1 MNDSSDIIIVGGG
14 MVGACMALAAAR
26 EGFQVTLLEPRQPSL
41 DWTGDDFDIRV
52 SALTRTS
59 ETILSNLDVWQGMQ
73 QRRVTAYENMH
84 VWDRKGFG
92 EVHFAAEDVGAPN
105 LGHIV
110 ENRVIV
116 ASLWEQITH
125 QANIKHVADVE
136 IVSIEREGDQTKLI
150 ASNDDVLSASLVIGA
165 DGARS
170 SVRELVGLTASTS
183 SYDQEGVVC
192 TVKAEQGNA
201 STAWQRFMPT
211 GPLALLP
218 MNEEYFSIV
227 WSTSPEQAQSLVN
240 ASEENFNLE
249 LTQASEAVCGKL
261 SVVGERAAFPLRK
274 LKAERYVL
282 DGVALIGDAAHV
294 IHPLAGQGVNL
305 GFLDA
310 AMLMDVLTEAR
321 AHRESIGAM
330 GVLRRYER
338 ARKGHNLAVQSAMD
352 GFKHLFSNNNP
363 ALSLIRNLGLG
374 VAHHVS
380 PLRRQF
386 ERVALGEG
394 VAVPSLGKRL

>member
-41 DWTGDDFDIRV
+41 EWTGDDFDIRV

-59 ETILSNLDVWQGMQ
+59 ETILRNLDVWQDMQ

-136 IVSIEREGDQTKLI
+136 IASIEREGDQTKLI

-201 STAWQRFMPT
+201 NTAWQRFMPT

-240 ASEENFNLE
+240 ASEESFNQE
-249 LTQASEAVCGKL
+249 LTQASEAVCGML
-261 SVVGERAAFPLRK
+261 SVVGDRAAFPLRK
-274 LKAERYVL
+274 LKAERYVV

-310 AMLMDVLTEAR
+310 AMLMDVLIEAR
-321 AHRESIGAM
+321 THRESTGAM

>member
-1 MNDSSDIIIVGGG
+1 MNGSSDIIIVGGG

-59 ETILSNLDVWQGMQ
+59 ETILRNLDVWQGMQ

-125 QANIKHVADVE
+125 QANIKHMADVE

-240 ASEENFNLE
+240 ASEESFNLE

-310 AMLMDVLTEAR
+310 AMLMDVLIEAR
-321 AHRESIGAM
+321 AQRDSIGSM

-338 ARKGHNLAVQSAMD
+338 ARKGHNLVVQSAMD

>member
-125 QANIKHVADVE
+125 QANIKHVADIE
-136 IVSIEREGDQTKLI
+136 IASIEREGDLTKLI
-150 ASNDDVLSASLVIGA
+150 SSNDDVLSASLVIGA

-201 STAWQRFMPT
+201 CTAWQRFMPT

-240 ASEENFNLE
+240 APAESFNQA

-261 SVVGERAAFPLRK
+261 SVVGDRAAFPLRK

-321 AHRESIGAM
+321 AHRESIGAI

>member
-1 MNDSSDIIIVGGG
+1 MSDSNDIIIVGGG

-41 DWTGDDFDIRV
+41 DWPGDDFDIRV

-59 ETILSNLDVWQGMQ
+59 ETILRNLDVWSGMQ
-73 QRRVTAYENMH
+73 ERRVTAYENMH

-92 EVHFAAEDVGAPN
+92 EIHFTAEDVGAPN

-116 ASLWEQITH
+116 AGLWEQINQH
-125 QANIKHVADVE
+125 ANITHVADFA
-136 IVSIEREGDQTKLI
+136 IVSIERDGDQTNLI
-150 ASNDDVLSASLVIGA
+150 SSHDDVLTASLVIGA

-170 SVRELVGLTASTS
+170 SVRELVGLTTSTS

-201 STAWQRFMPT
+201 STAWQRFMPS

-218 MNEEYFSIV
+218 MNEDHFSIV
-227 WSTSPEQAQSLVN
+227 WSTSPEHAQSLVN
-240 ASEENFNLE
+240 STEESFNQE
-249 LTQASEAVCGKL
+249 LTQASENVCGML
-261 SVVGERAAFPLRK
+261 RVIGDRAAFPLRK
-274 LKAERYVL
+274 LKAERYVV

-305 GFLDA
+305 GILDA
-310 AMLMDVLTEAR
+310 AMLIDELIEAR
-321 AHRESIGAM
+321 AHRESIGGM

-363 ALSLIRNLGLG
+363 ALTLLRNVGLG
-374 VAHHVS
+374 VAHHIS

-394 VAVPSLGKRL
+394 VSLPSLGKRL

>member
-1 MNDSSDIIIVGGG
+1 M
-14 MVGACMALAAAR
+14 
-26 EGFQVTLLEPRQPSL
+26 
-41 DWTGDDFDIRV
+41 
-52 SALTRTS
+52 
-59 ETILSNLDVWQGMQ
+59 
-73 QRRVTAYENMH
+73 
-84 VWDRKGFG
+84 
-92 EVHFAAEDVGAPN
+92 
-105 LGHIV
+105 
-110 ENRVIV
+110 IV
-116 ASLWEQITH
+116 AGLWEQINH
-125 QANIKHVADVE
+125 QANITHVADFE
-136 IVSIEREGDQTKLI
+136 ITSIEREGDQTKLI
-150 ASNDDVLSASLVIGA
+150 SSNDDVLSASLVIGA

-201 STAWQRFMPT
+201 STAWQRFMPS

-218 MNEEYFSIV
+218 MNEDHFSIV
-227 WSTSPEQAQSLVN
+227 WSTSPEHAQSLVN
-240 ASEENFNLE
+240 ASEESFNQE
-249 LTQASEAVCGKL
+249 LTQASENVCGKL
-261 SVVGERAAFPLRK
+261 SVIGDRAAFPLRK
-274 LKAERYVL
+274 LKAERYVV

-310 AMLMDVLTEAR
+310 AMLIDVLIEAR

-363 ALSLIRNLGLG
+363 ALTLLRNVGLG

-394 VAVPSLGKRL
+394 VSLPSLGKRL

>member
-1 MNDSSDIIIVGGG
+1 MNGSSDIIIVGGG

-41 DWTGDDFDIRV
+41 EWTGDDFDIRV

-59 ETILSNLDVWQGMQ
+59 EMILRNLDVWQGMQ

-92 EVHFAAEDVGAPN
+92 EIHFAAEDVGAPN

-116 ASLWEQITH
+116 AGLWEQIIH

-136 IVSIEREGDQTKLI
+136 IASIEREGDLTKLI
-150 ASNDDVLSASLVIGA
+150 SSNDDVLSASLVIGA

-170 SVRELVGLTASTS
+170 SVRELVGLTASTR

-218 MNEEYFSIV
+218 INEEYFSIV

-240 ASEENFNLE
+240 ASEENFNQE

-261 SVVGERAAFPLRK
+261 NVVGDRAAFPLRK

-310 AMLMDVLTEAR
+310 AMLMDVLTESR

-363 ALSLIRNLGLG
+363 ALSLIRNIGLG

-394 VAVPSLGKRL
+394 VAVPSLGKPL

>member
-26 EGFQVTLLEPRQPSL
+26 EDFQVTLLEPRQPSL
-41 DWTGDDFDIRV
+41 EWTCDDFDIRV

-59 ETILSNLDVWQGMQ
+59 ETILRNLDVWQGMQ

-84 VWDRKGFG
+84 VWDHKGFG

-110 ENRVIV
+110 ENCVIV

-240 ASEENFNLE
+240 ASEESFNQA

-310 AMLMDVLTEAR
+310 AMLMDVLIEAR
-321 AHRESIGAM
+321 THRESIGAM

-374 VAHHVS
+374 VEHHVS

>member
-1 MNDSSDIIIVGGG
+1 MSDSSDIIIVGGG

-26 EGFQVTLLEPRQPSL
+26 EGFHVTLLEPRQPSL
-41 DWTGDDFDIRV
+41 DWSGDDFDIRV

-59 ETILSNLDVWQGMQ
+59 ETILRNLDVWSGMQ

-92 EVHFAAEDVGAPN
+92 EIHFAAEDVGAPN

-116 ASLWEQITH
+116 AGLWEQINH
-125 QANIKHVADVE
+125 QANIKHVADFE
-136 IVSIEREGDQTKLI
+136 IASIERGSDQTKLI
-150 ASNDDVLSASLVIGA
+150 SSNNAVLSASLVIGA

-170 SVRELVGLTASTS
+170 SVRDLVGLTASIS

-201 STAWQRFMPT
+201 STAWQRFMPS

-218 MNEEYFSIV
+218 MNEDHFSIV
-227 WSTSPEQAQSLVN
+227 WSTSPEHALSLVN
-240 ASEENFNLE
+240 ASEESFNHE
-249 LTQASEAVCGKL
+249 LTQASEGVCGNL
-261 SVVGERAAFPLRK
+261 SVISDCAAFPLRK
-274 LKAERYVL
+274 LKADRYVV

-310 AMLMDVLTEAR
+310 AMLIDVLIEAR
-321 AHRESIGAM
+321 AHCESIGAM

-363 ALSLIRNLGLG
+363 ALTLLRNVGLG

-394 VAVPSLGKRL
+394 VTLPSLGKRH

>member
-59 ETILSNLDVWQGMQ
+59 ETILRNLDVWHSMQ
-73 QRRVTAYENMH
+73 QRRATAYENMH

-240 ASEENFNLE
+240 ASEESFNQA

-261 SVVGERAAFPLRK
+261 SVVGDRAAFPLRK

-394 VAVPSLGKRL
+394 VVVPSLGKRL

>member
-41 DWTGDDFDIRV
+41 DWTSDDFDIRV

-59 ETILSNLDVWQGMQ
+59 ETILSNLDVWHSMQ

-92 EVHFAAEDVGAPN
+92 EIHFAAEDVGAPN

-125 QANIKHVADVE
+125 QANIKHVADIE
-136 IVSIEREGDQTKLI
+136 IASIEREGDQTKLI
-150 ASNDDVLSASLVIGA
+150 SSNDDVLSASLVIGA

-240 ASEENFNLE
+240 APAESFNQE

-261 SVVGERAAFPLRK
+261 SVVGDRAAFPLRK

-352 GFKHLFSNNNP
+352 GFKYLFSNNNP
-363 ALSLIRNLGLG
+363 ALSLIRNFGLG

>member
-1 MNDSSDIIIVGGG
+1 
-14 MVGACMALAAAR
+14 
-26 EGFQVTLLEPRQPSL
+26 
-41 DWTGDDFDIRV
+41 
-52 SALTRTS
+52 
-59 ETILSNLDVWQGMQ
+59 
-73 QRRVTAYENMH
+73 MH

-92 EVHFAAEDVGAPN
+92 EIHFAAEDVGAPN

-116 ASLWEQITH
+116 AGLWEQINH
-125 QANIKHVADVE
+125 HANITHVADFE
-136 IVSIEREGDQTKLI
+136 ITSIERDGGQTKLTSSSD
-150 ASNDDVLSASLVIGA
+150 AVLSASLLIGA

-192 TVKAEQGNA
+192 TVKAERGNA
-201 STAWQRFMPT
+201 STAWQRFMPS

-218 MNEEYFSIV
+218 MNDDHFSIV
-227 WSTSPEQAQSLVN
+227 WSTSPEHAQSLVN
-240 ASEENFNLE
+240 ASEDSFNQE
-249 LTQASEAVCGKL
+249 LTQASENVCGML
-261 SVVGERAAFPLRK
+261 SVVGDRAAFPLRK
-274 LKAERYVL
+274 LKAERYVV

-310 AMLMDVLTEAR
+310 AMLIDVLIEAR

-363 ALSLIRNLGLG
+363 ALTLLRNVGLG
-374 VAHHVS
+374 VAHHVF
-380 PLRRQF
+380 PLRQGL
-386 ERVALGEG
+386 EKIALGELNV
-394 VAVPSLGKRL
+394 VASLANFKQK

>member
-41 DWTGDDFDIRV
+41 DWTSDDFDIRV

-59 ETILSNLDVWQGMQ
+59 ETILSNLDVWHSMQ

-92 EVHFAAEDVGAPN
+92 EIHFAAEDVGAPN

-125 QANIKHVADVE
+125 QANIKHVADIE
-136 IVSIEREGDQTKLI
+136 IASIEREGDQTKLI
-150 ASNDDVLSASLVIGA
+150 SSNDDVLSASLVIGA

-240 ASEENFNLE
+240 APAESFNQE

-261 SVVGERAAFPLRK
+261 SVVGDRAAFPLRK

-352 GFKHLFSNNNP
+352 GFKYLFSNNNP
-363 ALSLIRNLGLG
+363 ALSLIRNFGLG

-380 PLRRQF
+380 PLHRQF

>member
-59 ETILSNLDVWQGMQ
+59 ETILRNLDVWQGMQ

-92 EVHFAAEDVGAPN
+92 EVHFASEDVGEPN

-201 STAWQRFMPT
+201 CTAWQRFMPT

-240 ASEENFNLE
+240 APAESFNQE

-261 SVVGERAAFPLRK
+261 SVVGDRAAFPLRK

-394 VAVPSLGKRL
+394 VVLPSLGKRL

>member
-59 ETILSNLDVWQGMQ
+59 ETILRNLDVWQGMQ

-92 EVHFAAEDVGAPN
+92 EVHFASEDVGEPN

-201 STAWQRFMPT
+201 CTAWQRFMPT

-240 ASEENFNLE
+240 APAESFNQE

-261 SVVGERAAFPLRK
+261 SVVGDRAAFPLRK

-310 AMLMDVLTEAR
+310 AMLMDVLIEAR

-394 VAVPSLGKRL
+394 VVVPSLGKRL

>member
-1 MNDSSDIIIVGGG
+1 MSDSSDIIIVGGG

-41 DWTGDDFDIRV
+41 DWSGDDFDIRV

-59 ETILSNLDVWQGMQ
+59 ETILRNLDVWTGMQ

-92 EVHFAAEDVGAPN
+92 EIHFAAEDVGAPN

-110 ENRVIV
+110 ENRVII
-116 ASLWEQITH
+116 AGLWEQINH
-125 QANIKHVADVE
+125 QANITHVADFE
-136 IVSIEREGDQTKLI
+136 ITSIERDGDQTKLI
-150 ASNDDVLSASLVIGA
+150 SSNNDVLSASLVIGA

-170 SVRELVGLTASTS
+170 SVRDLVGLTASTS

-201 STAWQRFMPT
+201 STAWQRFMPS

-218 MNEEYFSIV
+218 MNEDHFSIV
-227 WSTSPEQAQSLVN
+227 WSTSPEHAQSLVN
-240 ASEENFNLE
+240 DSEESFNQE
-249 LTQASEAVCGKL
+249 LTQASEGVCGNL
-261 SVVGERAAFPLRK
+261 SVIGDRAAFPLRK
-274 LKAERYVL
+274 LKAERYVV

-294 IHPLAGQGVNL
+294 IHPLAGQGANL

-310 AMLMDVLTEAR
+310 AMLIDVLIEAR

-363 ALSLIRNLGLG
+363 ALTLLRNVGLG

-394 VAVPSLGKRL
+394 VSLPSLGKRL

>member
-14 MVGACMALAAAR
+14 MVGACMALAAAS
-26 EGFQVTLLEPRQPSL
+26 EGFRVTLLEPRQPSL
-41 DWTGDDFDIRV
+41 EWTGDDFDIRV

-59 ETILSNLDVWQGMQ
+59 ETILRNLDVWQGMQ

-84 VWDRKGFG
+84 VWDHKGFG

-227 WSTSPEQAQSLVN
+227 WSTSSEQAQSLVN
-240 ASEENFNLE
+240 ASEESFNQA

-352 GFKHLFSNNNP
+352 GLNLLFTNP
-363 ALSLIRNLGLG
+363 NIFTSLTRNFGLG
-374 VAHHVS
+374 VLNKKSFLKNTLVK
-380 PLRRQF
+380 
-386 ERVALGEG
+386 VALGG
-394 VAVPSLGKRL
+394 KFLG

>member
-26 EGFQVTLLEPRQPSL
+26 EGFQVTLLEPRQPSF

-59 ETILSNLDVWQGMQ
+59 ETILRNLDVWQGMQ

-92 EVHFAAEDVGAPN
+92 EVHFAAEDVGEPN

-240 ASEENFNLE
+240 ASEESFNQA

-261 SVVGERAAFPLRK
+261 SVVGDRAAFPLRK

-352 GFKHLFSNNNP
+352 GIKHLFSNNNP

>member
-41 DWTGDDFDIRV
+41 EWTGDDFDIRV

-59 ETILSNLDVWQGMQ
+59 ETILRNLDVWQGMQ

-170 SVRELVGLTASTS
+170 SVRELVGLTVSTS

-240 ASEENFNLE
+240 ASEESFNQA

>member
-41 DWTGDDFDIRV
+41 EWTGDDFDIRV

-59 ETILSNLDVWQGMQ
+59 ETILRNLDVWQGMQ

-170 SVRELVGLTASTS
+170 SVRELVGLTASTR

-240 ASEENFNLE
+240 APAESFNQA

-261 SVVGERAAFPLRK
+261 SVVGDRAAFPLRK

-321 AHRESIGAM
+321 THRESIGAM

>member
-1 MNDSSDIIIVGGG
+1 MSDSSDIIIVGGG

-26 EGFQVTLLEPRQPSL
+26 EGFKVTLLEPRQPTL
-41 DWTGDDFDIRV
+41 DWAGDDFDIRV

-59 ETILSNLDVWQGMQ
+59 ETILRNLDVWPGMQ
-73 QRRVTAYENMH
+73 ERRVTAYENMH

-92 EVHFAAEDVGAPN
+92 EIHFAAEDVGAPN

-116 ASLWEQITH
+116 AGLWEQINH
-125 QANIKHVADVE
+125 QANITHVADFE
-136 IVSIEREGDQTKLI
+136 IASIEREGGQTKLI
-150 ASNDDVLSASLVIGA
+150 SSNDAVLSASLVIGA

-192 TVKAEQGNA
+192 TVKAEHGNA
-201 STAWQRFMPT
+201 STAWQRFMPS

-218 MNEEYFSIV
+218 MNEDHFSIV
-227 WSTSPEQAQSLVN
+227 WSTSPEHAQSLVN
-240 ASEENFNLE
+240 ASEESFNQE
-249 LTQASEAVCGKL
+249 LTQASENVCGML
-261 SVVGERAAFPLRK
+261 SAVGDRAAFPLRK
-274 LKAERYVL
+274 LKAERYVV

-310 AMLMDVLTEAR
+310 AMLIDVLIEAR

-363 ALSLIRNLGLG
+363 ALTLLRNVGLG

-394 VAVPSLGKRL
+394 VTLPSLGKRH

>member
-240 ASEENFNLE
+240 ASEESFNLE

-394 VAVPSLGKRL
+394 VVVPSLGKRL

>member
-1 MNDSSDIIIVGGG
+1 MNDASDIIIVGGG

-52 SALTRTS
+52 SALTRIS

-116 ASLWEQITH
+116 ASVWEQIDH

-136 IVSIEREGDQTKLI
+136 IASIEREGGLTKLI
-150 ASNDDVLSASLVIGA
+150 SSNDDVLSASLVIGA

-240 ASEENFNLE
+240 APAESFNQE

-261 SVVGERAAFPLRK
+261 SVVGDRAAFPLRK
-274 LKAERYVL
+274 LKVERYVL

-386 ERVALGEG
+386 ERVALGKG
-394 VAVPSLGKRL
+394 VEVPSLGRRL

>member
-59 ETILSNLDVWQGMQ
+59 ETILRNLDVWQGMQ

-92 EVHFAAEDVGAPN
+92 EVHFASEDVGEPN

-192 TVKAEQGNA
+192 TVKADQGNA

-240 ASEENFNLE
+240 APAESFNQE

-261 SVVGERAAFPLRK
+261 SVVGDRAAFPLRK

-394 VAVPSLGKRL
+394 VVLPSLGKRL

>member
-1 MNDSSDIIIVGGG
+1 MNGSSDIIIVGGG

-41 DWTGDDFDIRV
+41 EWTGDDFDIRV

-59 ETILSNLDVWQGMQ
+59 EMILRNLDVWQGMQ

-92 EVHFAAEDVGAPN
+92 EIHFAAEDVGAPN

-116 ASLWEQITH
+116 AGLWEQIIH

-136 IVSIEREGDQTKLI
+136 IASIEREGDLTKLI
-150 ASNDDVLSASLVIGA
+150 SSNDDVLSASLVIGA

-170 SVRELVGLTASTS
+170 SVRELVGLTASTR

-218 MNEEYFSIV
+218 INEEYFSIV

-240 ASEENFNLE
+240 ASEENFNQE

-261 SVVGERAAFPLRK
+261 NVVGDRAAFPLRK

-310 AMLMDVLTEAR
+310 AVLMDVLTESR

-363 ALSLIRNLGLG
+363 ALSLIRNIGLG

-394 VAVPSLGKRL
+394 VAVPSLGKPL

>member
-41 DWTGDDFDIRV
+41 EWTGDDFDIRV

-59 ETILSNLDVWQGMQ
+59 ETILRNLDVWQGMQ

-84 VWDRKGFG
+84 VWDHKGFG
-92 EVHFAAEDVGAPN
+92 EVHFAAEDVGEPN

-136 IVSIEREGDQTKLI
+136 IVLIERKGDQTKLI
-150 ASNDDVLSASLVIGA
+150 ASNGDVLSASLVIGA

-240 ASEENFNLE
+240 APAESFNQE

-321 AHRESIGAM
+321 AHRELIGAM
-330 GVLRRYER
+330 GVLLRYER

-394 VAVPSLGKRL
+394 VVVPSLGKRL

>member
-14 MVGACMALAAAR
+14 MVGACMALAAVR
-26 EGFQVTLLEPRQPSL
+26 KGFQVTLLEPRQPSL
-41 DWTGDDFDIRV
+41 EWTGDDFDIRV

-59 ETILSNLDVWQGMQ
+59 ETILSNLDVWHSMQ

-92 EVHFAAEDVGAPN
+92 EIHFAAEDVGAPN

-116 ASLWEQITH
+116 AGLWEQIIH

-136 IVSIEREGDQTKLI
+136 IASIEREGGLTKLI
-150 ASNDDVLSASLVIGA
+150 SSNDDVLSASLVIGA

-240 ASEENFNLE
+240 ASEESFNQE

-261 SVVGERAAFPLRK
+261 SVVGDRAAFPLRK
-274 LKAERYVL
+274 LNAERYVM

-363 ALSLIRNLGLG
+363 ALSLIRNIGLG

>member
-26 EGFQVTLLEPRQPSL
+26 EGYQVTLLEPRQPTL
-41 DWTGDDFDIRV
+41 DWAGDDFDIRV

-59 ETILSNLDVWQGMQ
+59 ETILRNLNVWPGMQ

-92 EVHFAAEDVGAPN
+92 EIHFAAGDVGAPN

-116 ASLWEQITH
+116 AGLWEQINH
-125 QANIKHVADVE
+125 QANITHVADFE
-136 IVSIEREGDQTKLI
+136 ITSIERDDDQTKLI
-150 ASNDDVLSASLVIGA
+150 SSNNDVLSASLVIGA

-192 TVKAEQGNA
+192 TVKAKRGNA
-201 STAWQRFMPT
+201 STAWQRFMPS

-218 MNEEYFSIV
+218 MNDDHFSIV
-227 WSTSPEQAQSLVN
+227 WSTSPEHAQSLVN
-240 ASEENFNLE
+240 ASEESFNQE
-249 LTQASEAVCGKL
+249 LTQASENVCGIL
-261 SVVGERAAFPLRK
+261 SVVGDRAAFPLRK
-274 LKAERYVL
+274 LKAERYVV

-310 AMLMDVLTEAR
+310 AMLIDVLIEAR

-363 ALSLIRNLGLG
+363 ALTLLRNVGLG

-394 VAVPSLGKRL
+394 VTLPSLGKRL

>member
-1 MNDSSDIIIVGGG
+1 MNGSSDIIIVGGG

-41 DWTGDDFDIRV
+41 EWTGDDFDIRV

-59 ETILSNLDVWQGMQ
+59 EMILRNLDVWQGMQ

-92 EVHFAAEDVGAPN
+92 EIHFAAEDVGAPN

-116 ASLWEQITH
+116 AGLWEQIIH

-136 IVSIEREGDQTKLI
+136 IASIEREGDLTKLI
-150 ASNDDVLSASLVIGA
+150 SSNDDVLSASLVIGA

-170 SVRELVGLTASTS
+170 SVRELVGLTASTR

-218 MNEEYFSIV
+218 INEEYFSIV

-240 ASEENFNLE
+240 ASEENFNQE

-261 SVVGERAAFPLRK
+261 NVVGDRAAFPLRK

-310 AMLMDVLTEAR
+310 AMLMDVLTESR

-363 ALSLIRNLGLG
+363 ALSLIRNIGLG

>member
-59 ETILSNLDVWQGMQ
+59 ETILRNLDVWQGMQ

-92 EVHFAAEDVGAPN
+92 EVHFAAEDVGEPN

-125 QANIKHVADVE
+125 QANLKHVADFE

-150 ASNDDVLSASLVIGA
+150 ASNGNVLSASLVIGA

-240 ASEENFNLE
+240 ASEESFNQE

>member
-59 ETILSNLDVWQGMQ
+59 ETILRNLDVWQGMQ

-125 QANIKHVADVE
+125 QANIKHVADIE
-136 IVSIEREGDQTKLI
+136 IASIEREGDLTKLI
-150 ASNDDVLSASLVIGA
+150 SSNDDVLSASLVIGA

-201 STAWQRFMPT
+201 CTAWQRFMPT

-240 ASEENFNLE
+240 APAESFNQA

-261 SVVGERAAFPLRK
+261 SVVGDRAAFPLRK

-321 AHRESIGAM
+321 AHRESIGAI

-352 GFKHLFSNNNP
+352 GFKYLFSNNNP

-394 VAVPSLGKRL
+394 VEVPSLGKRL

>member
-41 DWTGDDFDIRV
+41 EWTGDDFDIRV

-59 ETILSNLDVWQGMQ
+59 ETILRNLDVWQGMQ

-201 STAWQRFMPT
+201 CTAWQRFMPT

-240 ASEENFNLE
+240 APAESFNQE

-261 SVVGERAAFPLRK
+261 SVVGDRAAFPLRK
-274 LKAERYVL
+274 LKVERYVL

>member
-14 MVGACMALAAAR
+14 MVGACMALAAAS
-26 EGFQVTLLEPRQPSL
+26 EGFRVTLLEPRQPSL
-41 DWTGDDFDIRV
+41 EWTGDDFDIRV

-59 ETILSNLDVWQGMQ
+59 ETILRNLDVWQDMQ

-110 ENRVIV
+110 ENRVIL
-116 ASLWEQITH
+116 AGLWEQITH

-240 ASEENFNLE
+240 ASEPSFTLE

-394 VAVPSLGKRL
+394 VVVPSLGKRL

>member
-26 EGFQVTLLEPRQPSL
+26 KGFQVTLLEPRQPSL
-41 DWTGDDFDIRV
+41 EWTGDDFDIRV

-59 ETILSNLDVWQGMQ
+59 ETILSNLDVWHSMQ

-92 EVHFAAEDVGAPN
+92 EIHFAAEDVGAPN

-116 ASLWEQITH
+116 AGLWEQIIH

-136 IVSIEREGDQTKLI
+136 IASIEREGGLTKLI
-150 ASNDDVLSASLVIGA
+150 SSNDDVLSASLVIGA

-240 ASEENFNLE
+240 ASEESFNQE

-261 SVVGERAAFPLRK
+261 SVVGDRAAFPLRK
-274 LKAERYVL
+274 LNAERYVM

-363 ALSLIRNLGLG
+363 ALSLIRNIGLG

>member
-59 ETILSNLDVWQGMQ
+59 ETILRNLDVWQGMQ

-92 EVHFAAEDVGAPN
+92 EVHFAAEDVGEPN

-240 ASEENFNLE
+240 VSEESFNQA

-261 SVVGERAAFPLRK
+261 SVVGDRAAFPLRK

>member
-1 MNDSSDIIIVGGG
+1 MSDSSDIIIVGGG

-41 DWTGDDFDIRV
+41 DWSGDDFDIRV

-59 ETILSNLDVWQGMQ
+59 ETILRNLDVWSGMQ
-73 QRRVTAYENMH
+73 QRRATAYENMH
-84 VWDRKGFG
+84 VWDRKDFG
-92 EVHFAAEDVGAPN
+92 EIHFAAEDVGASN

-116 ASLWEQITH
+116 AGLWEQINH
-125 QANIKHVADVE
+125 QANITHVADFE
-136 IVSIEREGDQTKLI
+136 IASIERDDDQTKLI
-150 ASNDDVLSASLVIGA
+150 SSNNDVLSASLVIGA

-170 SVRELVGLTASTS
+170 SVRDLVGLTASTS

-201 STAWQRFMPT
+201 STAWQRFMPS

-218 MNEEYFSIV
+218 MNEDHFSIV
-227 WSTSPEQAQSLVN
+227 WSTSPEHAQSLVN
-240 ASEENFNLE
+240 ASEESFNQE
-249 LTQASEAVCGKL
+249 LTQASEGVCGKL
-261 SVVGERAAFPLRK
+261 SVIGDRTAFPLRK
-274 LKAERYVL
+274 LKADRYVI

-310 AMLMDVLTEAR
+310 AMLIDVLIEAR
-321 AHRESIGAM
+321 GHCESIGAM

-363 ALSLIRNLGLG
+363 ALTLLRNVGLG

-394 VAVPSLGKRL
+394 VSLPSLGKRH

>member
-59 ETILSNLDVWQGMQ
+59 ETILRNLDVWQGMQ

-201 STAWQRFMPT
+201 CTAWQRFMPT

-240 ASEENFNLE
+240 ASEESFNQA

-261 SVVGERAAFPLRK
+261 SVVGDRAAFPLRK

>member
-26 EGFQVTLLEPRQPSL
+26 EDFQVTLLEPRQPSL
-41 DWTGDDFDIRV
+41 EWTGDDFDIRV

-59 ETILSNLDVWQGMQ
+59 ETILRNLDVWQGMQ

-92 EVHFAAEDVGAPN
+92 EVHFVAEDVGEPN

-227 WSTSPEQAQSLVN
+227 WSTSPEQAQWLVN
-240 ASEENFNLE
+240 ASEESFNQALI
-249 LTQASEAVCGKL
+249 QASEAVCGKL
-261 SVVGERAAFPLRK
+261 NVVGDRAAFPLRK

-380 PLRRQF
+380 PLRCQF

-394 VAVPSLGKRL
+394 LAKPSLAK

>member
-14 MVGACMALAAAR
+14 MVGACMALAAAC
-26 EGFQVTLLEPRQPSL
+26 EGFQVILLEPRQPSL

-59 ETILSNLDVWQGMQ
+59 ETILRNLDVWQGMQ

-125 QANIKHVADVE
+125 QANIKHVAGFE
-136 IVSIEREGDQTKLI
+136 IVSIEREGALTKLI
-150 ASNDDVLSASLVIGA
+150 SSNDDVLSASLVIGA

-240 ASEENFNLE
+240 APAESFNQE

-261 SVVGERAAFPLRK
+261 SVVGDRAAFPLRK